1 MIDVDEIID
10 RMKMYNR
17 VIIFAVAAAVLLAA
31 LIAWWYARGYNG
43 NADVGKT
50 IDAIKTNMQT
60 NERRVDAIIDAA
72 KHKEEEAR
80 NETTEKMAAASDD
93 ALPDLLAGLLSE
105 YRREHG
111 GR

>member
-1 MIDVDEIID
+1 MTDYKTLVKAYRAWLI
-10 RMKMYNR
+10 
-17 VIIFAVAAAVLLAA
+17 AAAAVLLVA
-31 LIAWWYARGYNG
+31 LMAYWYARGYGG

-60 NERRVDAIIDAA
+60 NERRIDAIIDAA
-72 KHKEEEAR
+72 KHKEEEVR

-93 ALPDLLAGLLSE
+93 ALPDLLAGLLSDW
-105 YRREHG
+105 RRDHP